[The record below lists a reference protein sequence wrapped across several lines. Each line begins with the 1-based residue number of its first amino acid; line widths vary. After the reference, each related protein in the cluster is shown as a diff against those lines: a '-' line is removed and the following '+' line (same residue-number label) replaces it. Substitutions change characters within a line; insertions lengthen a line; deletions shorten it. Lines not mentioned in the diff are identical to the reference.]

1 MPDKVLV
8 GWRRVP
14 RPHHGL
20 GWKFQK
26 HGARAAPF
34 ALDHFGGFVDRQQQQ
49 SSGSQTGIVLLISVI
64 PGVIALLAAFVM
76 RYYSLDN
83 QQLAKIQF
91 DLQQRKAAA
100 APL

>member
-1 MPDKVLV
+1 MPPARWPGPWQGWV
-8 GWRRVP
+8 GIGQAQAAHPGR
-14 RPHHGL
+14 H
-20 GWKFQK
+20 KQ
-26 HGARAAPF
+26 AR
-34 ALDHFGGFVDRQQQQ
+34 
-49 SSGSQTGIVLLISVI
+49 STGSQTGIVLLISVI